1 QAQPPSPTVASLP
14 QNPRSSGSR
23 ARSSVISLSARR
35 TWGEP
40 LIATSTI
47 AGQRT
52 IRARPSRTGRTRR
65 WKAREAQRR
74 APSRFFGLAGIRG
87 ALIGRRQG
95 LGHVMT
101 RQSVLVHGLGVC
113 DFGWT

>member
-1 QAQPPSPTVASLP
+1 
-14 QNPRSSGSR
+14 
-23 ARSSVISLSARR
+23 LSARR

-40 LIATSTI
+40 LIAPSTI

-74 APSRFFGLAGIRG
+74 APSRFFGLAGLRG

-95 LGHVMT
+95 FGQVMT
-101 RQSVLVHGLGVC
+101 RPSVLVHGLGVGA
-113 DFGWT
+113 FGEPPSMLPVFGRLRHLPQSRPFGHCKV